1 MKFTFKEKI
10 YKTGVNWCVDVP
22 TEISGQLKIKKGL
35 IDIKGKINGFDF
47 IKTLVPVK
55 NGPHRL
61 FVNLIMMKGGKTS
74 VGETAVFEI
83 EENKEKIIREY
94 PMPEILEAHLSKHNL
109 TDRFE
114 KLTPSVKK
122 DILKY
127 LNTVKREETLQ
138 SNLNNLIL
146 QLKNNEKRVRIP
158 RSDYLKSN
166 YNKE

>member
-1 MKFTFKEKI
+1 MKHIFKARI

-22 TEISGQLKIKKGL
+22 FEISGQMKVTKGL
-35 IDIKGKINGFDF
+35 IDIKGKINEFDF

-61 FVNLIMMKGGKTS
+61 FVNLIMMKGAKTA

-83 EENKEKIIREY
+83 EENNEKIIREY
-94 PMPEILEAHLSKHNL
+94 PMPKILEDHLSKHNL
-109 TDRFE
+109 TDRFD

-122 DILKY
+122 EILKY

-138 SNLNNLIL
+138 SNLYNLIL

-166 YNKE
+166 GNL